1 MQAITGC
8 ISKSELAQSYGITTF
23 MLCLWL
29 KKVPG
34 YIPSRNKLLKPN
46 ELKLIFNHI
55 GDPEYIINKKI
66 SNQKQKEDNT
76 QMSLN
81 L

>member
-23 MLCLWL
+23 MLSIWL

-34 YIPSRNKLLKPN
+34 YIPNRNKLLKPN
-46 ELKLIFNHI
+46 ELKLIFNHL
-55 GDPEYIINKKI
+55 GDPEFIINKKI
-66 SNQKQKEDNT
+66 SNEAQKE
-76 QMSLN
+76 QSKQISMML
-81 L
+81 